1 MAGKKALIVIDMQ
14 NDFLWK
20 SRKAMFSYD
29 TQKLTAAVNEKIH
42 AFEQAGD
49 DVIYIAHILPNLP
62 TNRWFIGFSIRGTQG
77 AQLYKGVDIVSQLYF
92 EKNLSNSFTAKAFK
106 AHMLAQDYAE
116 IHICGLDL
124 CGCVGKTALGAVKE
138 CGKASL
144 YMDAV
149 GCRFDAAK
157 REKMIGRLK
166 SAGVSLVGA

>member
-1 MAGKKALIVIDMQ
+1 MSDKKALIVIDMQ
-14 NDFLWK
+14 NDFLWDE
-20 SRKAMFSYD
+20 RKAMFSYD

-49 DVIYIAHILPNLP
+49 DVIYIAHILPNLL

-106 AHMLAQDYAE
+106 AHMLAQGYAE

-124 CGCVGKTALGAVKE
+124 CGCVGKTALGAAKVCKE
-138 CGKASL
+138 VYL
-144 YMDAV
+144 HNDAV
-149 GCRFDAAK
+149 GCRFDSGRAQ
-157 REKMIGRLK
+157 KMRGRLRA
-166 SAGVSLVGA
+166 AGVKTV